1 MFPQRRDATLSQLR
15 RNGVSEYSEE
25 WIREELKLTEEEFSA
40 TTVPL
45 SELIDDPTKLRSD
58 KAIADHLEE
67 VLRYRLQKW
76 NEDDWIN
83 PLEIVKG
90 FKKAWA
96 KKEVVDRVIK
106 IWEERIKEL
115 RENQRPGEE
124 VPINISFLETIAIT
138 VFELCGVKINRL
150 IKD

>member
-1 MFPQRRDATLSQLR
+1 MFPQRRDAILSRLR
-15 RNGVSEYSEE
+15 RNGFYEDSEE

-40 TTVPL
+40 MTIPL
-45 SELIDDPTKLRSD
+45 SELIDDPTKMRSD
-58 KAIADHLEE
+58 KDIADHLEE

-96 KKEVVDRVIK
+96 KKEIVDRIIK

-115 RENQRPGEE
+115 RASQERKNPMEK
-124 VPINISFLETIAIT
+124 VPITIT
-138 VFELCGVKINRL
+138 SLGNRCY
-150 IKD
+150 DNV